1 MAEDIE
7 RGSAWQQEIES
18 QLYESDWFLLIFSG
32 VDEDDWSWCH
42 HEAGL
47 FCGMVYPDVNRV
59 IVLYPPNVNLPGPL
73 QKYQAVKCEMAPDGK
88 SEDVDRFFQDMFG
101 AEPYPGFRPINSF
114 FAHKADRLRQE
125 AAAKIIQAV
134 GRLVVESIVPEA
146 MMVVHVPNVDLLTLR
161 PVPVGPLGLA
171 SGIRQF
177 ELAMTMPGGVS
188 RTDWIRLSRNAWR
201 NPSGRRSTRP
211 APSPSKTSS
220 WSRRTRCCDRRRT
233 GATTCRASAGS
244 TSPVT
249 IARPSRSPSSRSL
262 REPRSRSATRASR
275 GSSRR

>member
-1 MAEDIE
+1 MRQGFSAAWCI
-7 RGSAWQQEIES
+7 RTSIGSSSCIRRTS
-18 QLYESDWFLLIFSG
+18 T
-32 VDEDDWSWCH
+32 CRTR
-42 HEAGL
+42 
-47 FCGMVYPDVNRV
+47 CK
-59 IVLYPPNVNLPGPL
+59 
-73 QKYQAVKCEMAPDGK
+73 KYQGVKCETTPDGK

-101 AEPYPGFRPINSF
+101 EEPYPGFRPINSF

-146 MMVVHVPNVDLLTLR
+146 MMVVHVPNVDLLELDR
-161 PVPVGPLGLA
+161 VPGRHPHQAGVRGDAPVRARRYRNALA
-171 SGIRQF
+171 
-177 ELAMTMPGGVS
+177 GVS
-188 RTDWIRLSRNAWR
+188 RTDWIRLSRTAWR

-220 WSRRTRCCDRRRT
+220 WSRPTRCCDRRRT

-262 REPRSRSATRASR
+262 REPRSKSATRASH